1 MASFGHDI
9 IFIVEISFFGDR
21 RMLYRMAGYCRLSK
35 EDGEN
40 RRSESI
46 ENQKKLIL
54 EYVDKAGDMQLVR
67 MYVDDGYSGLY
78 FSNRPQFQQMMAD
91 IYRGEIQ
98 GVITKDISRLGRE
111 HIETG
116 HYIERVFPSLG
127 IRYVAILDGVDSL
140 CHSNEELAQFKA
152 LLNDMYSRDISK
164 KIRGTFQVQ
173 KKQGKYMSGFAPY
186 GYRKDPTDRHR
197 FLIDEAAAENV
208 RKIYTLYLE
217 EIPVRKIAEFLN
229 EQQILPPTEYKRKVQ
244 KLSYVNR
251 QGRDH
256 VQKWNAPTIYN
267 ILKNQT
273 YTGAMVQHKTEK
285 ISYKLEKCRIVPQ
298 KERYVVEGMHE
309 AIISKKI
316 FEKVQEKRQRF
327 KKNKN
332 NDVKQK

>member
-40 RRSESI
+40 RISESI

-78 FSNRPQFQQMMAD
+78 FSNRPQFQQMMED

-186 GYRKDPTDRHR
+186 GYRKDPSDRHR

-208 RKIYTLYLE
+208 RKIYRLYLE
-217 EIPVRKIAEFLN
+217 GYSVKKIAEILN
-229 EQQILPPTEYKRKVQ
+229 EQQVLPPTEYKTKIQ
-244 KLSYVNR
+244 NLNYVNR
-251 QGRDH
+251 QGREC
-256 VQKWNAPTIYN
+256 VQKWNTPTIYT
-267 ILKNQT
+267 ILKNPV

-285 ISYKLEKCRIVPQ
+285 ISYKIEKCRNIPPE
-298 KERYVVEGMHE
+298 ERYVVEGMHE

-332 NDVKQK
+332 ND

>member
-1 MASFGHDI
+1 M
-9 IFIVEISFFGDR
+9 
-21 RMLYRMAGYCRLSK
+21 MYRMAGYCRLSK

-40 RRSESI
+40 RISESI
-46 ENQKKLIL
+46 ENQMRLIS
-54 EYVDKAGDMQLVR
+54 EYVDKAGDMKLVR
-67 MYVDDGYSGLY
+67 MYIDDGYSGLY

-116 HYIERVFPSLG
+116 HYIERVFPSMG

-164 KIRGTFQVQ
+164 KIRGAFQVQ

-186 GYRKDPTDRHR
+186 GYRKDPSDRHR
-197 FLIDEAAAENV
+197 FLIDEEAAETV
-208 RKIYTLYLE
+208 RKIYALYLE
-217 EIPVRKIAEFLN
+217 GVPVRKIAELLN
-229 EQQILPPTEYKRKVQ
+229 EQQIFPPTEYKRKVQ
-244 KLSYVNR
+244 NLSYVNR
-251 QGRDH
+251 QGREQ
-256 VQKWNAPTIYN
+256 VQRWNAPTIYT
-267 ILKNQT
+267 ILKNPT

-285 ISYKLEKCRIVPQ
+285 ISYKIEKCRNIPPE
-298 KERYVVEGMHE
+298 ERYVVEGMHE
-309 AIISKKI
+309 AIISKEL
-316 FEKVQEKRQRF
+316 FAKVQEKRQRL

-332 NDVKQK
+332 SD

>member
-40 RRSESI
+40 RISESI

-164 KIRGTFQVQ
+164 KIRGSFLVQ

-186 GYRKDPTDRHR
+186 GYRKDPADRH
-197 FLIDEAAAENV
+197 
-208 RKIYTLYLE
+208 
-217 EIPVRKIAEFLN
+217 
-229 EQQILPPTEYKRKVQ
+229 QI
-244 KLSYVNR
+244 
-251 QGRDH
+251 GRAH
-256 VQKWNAPTIYN
+256 V
-267 ILKNQT
+267 
-273 YTGAMVQHKTEK
+273 
-285 ISYKLEKCRIVPQ
+285 
-298 KERYVVEGMHE
+298 
-309 AIISKKI
+309 
-316 FEKVQEKRQRF
+316 
-327 KKNKN
+327 
-332 NDVKQK
+332 